1 LKPKGGRRDRQA
13 GGGHGAREPAQ
24 REGEEASGRRLV
36 RAGGDAGD
44 RPVGRL
50 DLRQAELRI
59 GDDFLEWIAEEDAEL
74 SLRFGR
80 KWVEVSEEEARKTD
94 IYGHLATFLAEKY
107 VIGEG
112 NRNHGKKM
120 AVGTVHGVWRGL
132 VNERREQFKLSTN
145 LETQVDSCALPA
157 CALRVR
163 ARAALPARLRS
174 AAALCAVR
182 TR

>member
-1 LKPKGGRRDRQA
+1 MARVSPRKGKGKKRQ
-13 GGGHGAREPAQ
+13 GDGS
-24 REGEEASGRRLV
+24 SG
-36 RAGGDAGD
+36 
-44 RPVGRL
+44 PVEM
-50 DLRQAELRI
+50 QATGQSADWISGTQNHLRI

-120 AVGTVHGVWRGL
+120 AVGTVHGVWRGGWL
-132 VNERREQFKLSTN
+132 MSVGSNSNCRPTSRR
-145 LETQVDSCALPA
+145 
-157 CALRVR
+157 R
-163 ARAALPARLRS
+163 
-174 AAALCAVR
+174 
-182 TR
+182 